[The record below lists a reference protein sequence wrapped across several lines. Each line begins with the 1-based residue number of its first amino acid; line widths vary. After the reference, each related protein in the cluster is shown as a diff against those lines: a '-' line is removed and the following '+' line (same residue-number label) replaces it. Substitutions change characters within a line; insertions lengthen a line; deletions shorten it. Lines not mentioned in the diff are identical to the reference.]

1 MHTWNEFVIVESEGF
16 VKSFV
21 VESPSKLTLAV
32 RIDNEYL
39 I

>member
-21 VESPSKLTLAV
+21 VESPSKLTFTV